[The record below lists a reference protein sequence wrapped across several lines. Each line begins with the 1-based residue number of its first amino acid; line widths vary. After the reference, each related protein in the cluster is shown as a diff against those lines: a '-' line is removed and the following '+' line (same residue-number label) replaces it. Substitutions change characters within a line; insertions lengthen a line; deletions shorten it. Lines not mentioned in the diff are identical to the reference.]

1 MLGNSLIAFNINSN
15 RLEITTEDSENAA
28 SGKERIECLFNS
40 DEEIRI
46 GFNAS
51 FILDAITTTTG
62 DKVNMFLNNPLSA
75 AIISEKNEK
84 TKTDKLTLLM
94 PIRLND

>member
-1 MLGNSLIAFNINSN
+1 M
-15 RLEITTEDSENAA
+15 
-28 SGKERIECLFNS
+28 K
-40 DEEIRI
+40 I

-51 FILDAITTTTG
+51 FVLDASNTAEG
-62 DKVNMFLNNPLSA
+62 DKVNMFLNNSLSA